1 MLRGKVPSYLRGE
14 GHLDG
19 LAFDEMFTRR
29 GEIMRLAM
37 CCHQCAFGGEVSP
50 DALYPVFI
58 EVRDDGR
65 YEFTCQKGHTSVVVL
80 QQQKFEVLFQI
91 GAYAILDGYYREA
104 VASFTSSM
112 ERFYEFFI
120 KAKLLQDERSEN
132 VIDAGWKLVSS
143 QSERQ
148 LGAFIFLY
156 LQTFGHEPTLLSTS
170 KVSFRNDVI
179 HKGKIPSRAEAL
191 AYGQA
196 VLDVVRPIIDEMKQK
211 FPEGLQTAT
220 FAHLM
225 KTIPKPEAGQ
235 VSTMS
240 VPTIVSLTVVPP
252 NGQHRSLED
261 ELKELDW
268 WRAKWR

>member
-1 MLRGKVPSYLRGE
+1 
-14 GHLDG
+14 
-19 LAFDEMFTRR
+19 
-29 GEIMRLAM
+29 MRLAM

-50 DALYPVFI
+50 GALYPVFI

-65 YEFTCQKGHTSVVVL
+65 YEFTCQKGHASVVVL

-120 KAKLLQDERSEN
+120 KAKLLQDERPEN

-196 VLDVVRPIIDEMKQK
+196 VLEVVRPIIDEMKNK

-240 VPTIVSLTVVPP
+240 VPTIVSLTVPP
-252 NGQHRSLED
+252 NGQHRSLEE